1 MASGHPYSPRATE
14 GTTPTSGWWHVGGA
28 ALYSWNSHTSFRIVS
43 MSEYPS
49 HIEGTHPSLLSFHVK
64 TGKNPRDGGV
74 PLTVIAFYKILIIFY
89 VHGGKC

>member
-1 MASGHPYSPRATE
+1 
-14 GTTPTSGWWHVGGA
+14 
-28 ALYSWNSHTSFRIVS
+28 